1 MICIISVIEKG
12 DILGEKIKDILGG
25 DLILKSKIK
34 NFKLDSI
41 TKKVLKNIINNI
53 YKLYRYC
60 S

>member
-34 NFKLDSI
+34 ILN
-41 TKKVLKNIINNI
+41 
-53 YKLYRYC
+53 
-60 S
+60 